1 MCNLD
6 LSCLKGFCPAL
17 IRVDNAHPKKPSIST
32 PSSEVIPPP
41 PPPQDIKNG
50 PYRILVTGIGGTG
63 VVSTSQILGM
73 AAFLD
78 GLQVAV
84 LDEIGL
90 SQKNGGVVSQINI
103 GDKEDMLLISSK
115 IDEAET
121 NLLLGLDMMTSCT
134 SENLARLG
142 DETNVVLNTAQ
153 VMPGAFASNPDLKF
167 PDLLRDKI
175 FERITS
181 EKSVCIENDL
191 NELASR
197 FVGDSVYANIMSLG
211 ISLQSGL
218 LPLSLESLERA
229 IELNGVAVDS
239 NKKALELGRR
249 VAISNK
255 DLFPKNERKII
266 PTEELI
272 TDFTNELDEWS
283 GGANSKASR
292 SLRNAM
298 SRFKSPKLRRIVC
311 ENYFKLLA
319 FKDEYEVA
327 RLHLA
332 TTRSDLENNFSSSY
346 SYSYSLGH
354 EMFSRSNEKFTLSSN
369 FGDVL
374 FNVLSRLRTVRG
386 TWIDPF
392 RFSNKNRLH
401 LTLLSEYEDTL
412 EFAVANE
419 EKVNEEALS
428 VLLNYPMKIRGFG
441 HVRETSAELAREER
455 KSLMDKIRLE

>member
-1 MCNLD
+1 
-6 LSCLKGFCPAL
+6 
-17 IRVDNAHPKKPSIST
+17 
-32 PSSEVIPPP
+32 
-41 PPPQDIKNG
+41 
-50 PYRILVTGIGGTG
+50 
-63 VVSTSQILGM
+63 
-73 AAFLD
+73 
-78 GLQVAV
+78 
-84 LDEIGL
+84 
-90 SQKNGGVVSQINI
+90 
-103 GDKEDMLLISSK
+103 
-115 IDEAET
+115 
-121 NLLLGLDMMTSCT
+121 MTSCT
-134 SENLARLG
+134 SENLERLG
-142 DETNVVLNTAQ
+142 HDTNVVLNTAQ

-167 PDLLRDKI
+167 PDLRDKI

-181 EKSVCIENDL
+181 ETSVCIESDL

-197 FVGDSVYANIMSLG
+197 FVGDNVSANIMSLG
-211 ISLQSGL
+211 IAIQSGL

-255 DLFPKNERKII
+255 DLLVENEPKTLT
-266 PTEELI
+266 TEELI
-272 TDFTNELDEWS
+272 SDFTSELDEWS
-283 GGANSKASR
+283 GRANSKASR
-292 SLRNAM
+292 SLRDAL
-298 SRFKSPKLRRIVC
+298 SRFTSPKLRRVAC

-332 TTRSDLENNFSSSY
+332 TTRSDLENHFSSSY

-354 EMFSRSNEKFTLSSN
+354 EMFSRSNEKILLSSN

-412 EFAVANE
+412 NFAVANE

-428 VLLNYPMKIRGFG
+428 VLLNYPSKIRGFG

-455 KSLMDKIRLE
+455 KSLMEKIHI